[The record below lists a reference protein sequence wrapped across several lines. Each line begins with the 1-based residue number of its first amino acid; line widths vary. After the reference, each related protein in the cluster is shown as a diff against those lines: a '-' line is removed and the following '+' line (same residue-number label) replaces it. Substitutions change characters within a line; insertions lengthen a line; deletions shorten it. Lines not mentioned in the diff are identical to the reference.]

1 MLENQLEAI
10 LFWQAEPQSVKKLAR
25 VLAANEP
32 DVQIALSRLS
42 EQLAN
47 RGIRLVTKND
57 EVTLGTA
64 PEVGESLERLAKAE
78 LKAELGRAGLE
89 TMTIVAYRGPVAKSE
104 IDYLRGVDSG
114 FTLRHLLV
122 RGLIEKIPNPEDGR
136 GSLYQPTFELMSL
149 LGLVRLNELP
159 DYNEIKSQLDN
170 FLKVDES
177 QDEPQTN

>member
-10 LFWQAEPQSVKKLAR
+10 LFWQAEPQSVKKLAQ
-25 VLAANEP
+25 VLAADESEI
-32 DVQIALSRLS
+32 QTALTKLT
-42 EQLAN
+42 EQLTS
-47 RGIRLVTKND
+47 RGIRLVVKND

-64 PEVGESLERLAKAE
+64 PEVGELLERLAKAE
-78 LKAELGRAGLE
+78 LKTELGRAGLE

-104 IDYLRGVDSG
+104 IDYLRGVNST
-114 FTLRHLLV
+114 FSLRHLLV

-159 DYNEIKSQLDN
+159 DYNETKSQLDN
-170 FLKVDES
+170 FLKA
-177 QDEPQTN
+177 DEPSS